1 MARVLPGYT
10 TAEMEGDFVVFL
22 IGMRVNKAW
31 KLHKWIPV
39 ALAMGP
45 MLRELIRRKEL
56 GLMHF
61 TTWIGTRG
69 PIMVQYWR
77 SVEQLESFA
86 RDARLPHHPA
96 WKRWNRAVGDSGDV
110 GVWHETYLVRD
121 GGFEALYGNMP
132 TFGLAV
138 AGEPAKLSRAT
149 RTAAGRRA
157 ANAGDSQPTTP
168 AAQEAAEATP
178 AGAEAPQAPAD
189 VTPAGAEASP
199 AAADATPAGAD
210 ATPAGAEAQPA
221 A

>member
-1 MARVLPGYT
+1 MTSGEIEMASVVPGYI

-22 IGMRVNKAW
+22 IGMRVNKPW

-39 ALAMGP
+39 ARAMGP
-45 MLRELIRRKEL
+45 MLRELMRRKEL

-61 TTWIGTRG
+61 TTWIGPRG
-69 PIMVQYWR
+69 PILVQYWR

-110 GVWHETYLVRD
+110 GVRHETYLVRD

-138 AGEPAKLSRAT
+138 AGEPAKLSRKT

-157 ANAGDSQPTTP
+157 ANAGEPEPETP
-168 AAQEAAEATP
+168 A
-178 AGAEAPQAPAD
+178 
-189 VTPAGAEASP
+189 P
-199 AAADATPAGAD
+199 AAA
-210 ATPAGAEAQPA
+210 
-221 A
+221 